1 MKVNE
6 KIVFK
11 YNNTTLV
18 YKVWQTGDKYILIN
32 ITTDAYQTLN
42 QAIFI
47 LLGIEDRFSFCKE
60 EIGYSVEDKL
70 AGFPEL
76 NSLSDLE
83 KVVNA
88 LYRRIIEI
96 STPKFKVGDL
106 VMIVKREGNGSDY
119 PCTYMD
125 EMIQYEN
132 QIFTISKINKM
143 STSIIKSF
151 TSRLRYEEPFFY
163 TVEGNDWNWSSA
175 MLRKVEIIGDV
186 IKDIITPD
194 EVVLADIGKVNIDG
208 ISSYMDVHTPVITCD
223 KAINGPSIYPEREES
238 EYKLNFSIKPLK
250 FLRDV

>member
-119 PCTYMD
+119 PCSYMD
-125 EMIQYEN
+125 EMVQYEN
-132 QIFTISKINKM
+132 RIFTISEINKM
-143 STSIIKSF
+143 STSIMKSF
-151 TSRLRYEEPFFY
+151 ISKLKYEEPFYY
-163 TVEGNDWNWSSA
+163 TLEGVDWNWSSA
-175 MLRKVEIIGDV
+175 MLHKVDLVKYITAQ
-186 IKDIITPD
+186 DIAI
-194 EVVLADIGKVNIDG
+194 LADTGEVNLNGIPSYIDTHSPAMSNQV
-208 ISSYMDVHTPVITCD
+208 SSSTYSCLE
-223 KAINGPSIYPEREES
+223 KSEES
-238 EYKLNFSIKPLK
+238 EYKLTFKFNHLK
-250 FLRDV
+250 F